1 VNILVLGGHGFI
13 GSHIVEALIHDGHN
27 IRVFARHPAEFIC
40 DAEWFSGDFLDQG
53 KLAEALIGIDAVVH
67 CISTTVPATSAAN
80 YIYDIESNLIG
91 TVELLRLMK
100 EQGVYR
106 LIYLSSGGTVY
117 GNPVLN
123 PVPENAALNP
133 ISSYGAVKVSI
144 EKFIE
149 VSKISWGIKPVILR
163 PSNPFGE
170 RQGHKGV
177 QGLIS
182 TVLNNVIDQK
192 PTVIYG
198 NGSAIR
204 DYIYVKDLSKL
215 VCKVL
220 DSDRCGVYNAGSGH
234 GYNINEVI
242 ETIESVTGV
251 TVKKQNSEARGFDV
265 SEIVLDNILAEK
277 HFGWKASVSLS
288 SGIEKQFNWMKKL
301 YASSDR

>member
-1 VNILVLGGHGFI
+1 MNILVLGGHGFI
-13 GSHIVEALIHDGHN
+13 GSHIVEALIHEGHN
-27 IRVFARHPAEFIC
+27 VRVFARHPAEFIY

-53 KLAEALIGIDAVVH
+53 KLAEALIGIDSVVH

-100 EQGVYR
+100 DQGVYR

-117 GNPVLN
+117 GNPVIN
-123 PVPENAALNP
+123 PVPECAALNP
-133 ISSYGAVKVSI
+133 ISSYGAVKVAI

-149 VSKISWGIKPVILR
+149 VSKISWGIKPVIIR

-182 TVLNNVIDQK
+182 TVLNNMIDHK

-204 DYIYVKDLSKL
+204 DYIYVKDLSGL

-242 ETIESVTGV
+242 ESIENVTGMSV
-251 TVKKQNSEARGFDV
+251 QKQYTEVRGFDV
-265 SEIVLDNILAEK
+265 SEIVLDNSLAEK
-277 HFGWKASVSLS
+277 HFGWKASVPLS
-288 SGIEKQFNWMKKL
+288 SGIKKQFNWMKNL
-301 YASSDR
+301 YARPDR

>member
-1 VNILVLGGHGFI
+1 MNILVLGGHGFI

>member
-1 VNILVLGGHGFI
+1 MTILVLGGHGFI
-13 GSHIVEALIHDGHN
+13 GSHIVEALIHEGHN
-27 IRVFARHPAEFIC
+27 VRVFARHPAEFNYE
-40 DAEWFSGDFLDQG
+40 AEWFPGDFLDQG

-80 YIYDIESNLIG
+80 YVYDIESNLIG

-100 EQGVYR
+100 DQGVYR
-106 LIYLSSGGTVY
+106 LVYLSSGGTVY
-117 GNPVLN
+117 GNPVAN

-133 ISSYGAVKVSI
+133 ISSYGAVKVAI

-182 TVLNNVIDQK
+182 TVLKNLIDQK

-204 DYIYVKDLSKL
+204 DYIYVKDFSEL
-215 VCKVL
+215 VCRVL
-220 DSDRCGVYNAGSGH
+220 ASNQCGVYNAGSGH
-234 GYNINEVI
+234 GYSINEVVESI
-242 ETIESVTGV
+242 EDVTGSV
-251 TVKKQNSEARGFDV
+251 VQKQYSEMRGFDV
-265 SEIVLDNILAEK
+265 SEIVLDNTLAEE
-277 HFGWKASVSLS
+277 HFGWKVSVSLS
-288 SGIEKQFNWMKKL
+288 SGIEKQFNWLKKI
-301 YASSDR
+301 YASTDR